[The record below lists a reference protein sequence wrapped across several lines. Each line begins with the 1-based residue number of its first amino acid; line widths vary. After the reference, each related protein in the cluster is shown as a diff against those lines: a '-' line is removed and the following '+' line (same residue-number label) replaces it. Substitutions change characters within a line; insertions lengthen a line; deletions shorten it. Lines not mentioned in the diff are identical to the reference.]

1 MAKKKNKGKRVV
13 LVGRLYEKSGKV
25 KESEKSTRRK
35 AEPTSKKRSDE
46 MGKFLL
52 SIPKDLRRE
61 IKFESDER
69 GFGNVSAYICH
80 ILRKRKLIFSARNKE
95 G

>member
-1 MAKKKNKGKRVV
+1 MAKKKQKGKKVV
-13 LVGRLYEKSGKV
+13 LVGRLYEPEKEKKKAQGKS
-25 KESEKSTRRK
+25 STKK
-35 AEPTSKKRSDE
+35 ATPTVE

-80 ILRKRKLIFSARNKE
+80 ILRRRDLIFTSVDNKA
-95 G
+95 

>member
-1 MAKKKNKGKRVV
+1 MAKKKNKGKKVV
-13 LVGRLYEKSGKV
+13 LVGHLYEQEKQGNKKSRGRG
-25 KESEKSTRRK
+25 STK
-35 AEPTSKKRSDE
+35 AEKPKVE

-80 ILRKRKLIFSARNKE
+80 ILRKRKVIFPARNE
-95 G
+95 EI

>member
-13 LVGRLYEKSGKV
+13 LVGRLYEKSGKA

-35 AEPTSKKRSDE
+35 AGPTSKKRSE

>member
-1 MAKKKNKGKRVV
+1 MAKKKNKGKKVV
-13 LVGRLYEKSGKV
+13 LVGHLYEQEEQGNKKSRDRG
-25 KESEKSTRRK
+25 STK
-35 AEPTSKKRSDE
+35 AEKPKVE

-80 ILRKRKLIFSARNKE
+80 ILRKRKVIFSARNE
-95 G
+95 EI

>member
-1 MAKKKNKGKRVV
+1 MQAMAKKKNKGKKVV
-13 LVGRLYEKSGKV
+13 LVGHLYEQE
-25 KESEKSTRRK
+25 KEKKKPVQGRKPPKKEKPRV
-35 AEPTSKKRSDE
+35 E

-52 SIPKDLRRE
+52 TIPKDLRRE

-80 ILRKRKLIFSARNKE
+80 ILRKRNLIFTGCNNKT
-95 G
+95 

>member
-1 MAKKKNKGKRVV
+1 MAKKKNKGKKVV
-13 LVGRLYEKSGKV
+13 LVGHLYEQGEQGNKKSRGRDSTKA
-25 KESEKSTRRK
+25 EKSK
-35 AEPTSKKRSDE
+35 VE

-52 SIPKDLRRE
+52 TIPKDLRRE

-80 ILRKRKLIFSARNKE
+80 ILRKRKVIFSARNE
-95 G
+95 